1 MANNPMLAP
10 ASAGV
15 VRRAHFG
22 DQQLLRVVAAASTN
36 SSLVKGAAAGTL
48 EELAL
53 FNTTAAAIYVKFY
66 DKATA
71 PTVGT
76 DAPAFTLQIPANGS
90 VIIGSSLGKPFANG
104 IGYGITGAAADSD
117 TTAVTAGS
125 ITGYLLWS

>member
-1 MANNPMLAP
+1 MANKPMLAP
-10 ASAGV
+10 AASGV

-22 DQQLLRVVAAASTN
+22 DQQLARVVAAASTN
-36 SSLVKGAAAGTL
+36 STNLKTSAGTL
-48 EELAL
+48 EELLL

-76 DAPAFTLQIPANGS
+76 DTPAFTLAVPPNGS
-90 VIIGSSLGKPFANG
+90 LVIASSLGKPFANG
-104 IGYGITGAAADSD
+104 VGYGITGAAADSD

-125 ITGYLLWS
+125 ITGYLLFS

>member
-1 MANNPMLAP
+1 MANNPMQVSA
-10 ASAGV
+10 AAGV
-15 VRRAHFG
+15 VRRAHYG
-22 DQQLLRVVAAASTN
+22 DQQLARVVAAASVNSTN
-36 SSLVKGAAAGTL
+36 LKDSAGTL

-76 DAPAFTLQIPANGS
+76 DPPAFTLVIPANGS
-90 VIIGSSLGKPFANG
+90 LILQSSLGKPFASG
-104 IGYGITGAAADSD
+104 IGYGITGAEADSD

-125 ITGYLLWS
+125 LTGYALFS

>member
-1 MANNPMLAP
+1 MANKPMLAP
-10 ASAGV
+10 AAPGV
-15 VRRAHFG
+15 VHRAHFG
-22 DQQLLRVVAAASTN
+22 DQQLARVVAAASTN
-36 SSLVKGAAAGTL
+36 ATNLKASAGTL

-76 DAPAFTLQIPANGS
+76 DAPAFTLVVPANGS
-90 VIIGSSLGKPFANG
+90 LIIDSSLGKPFASG
-104 IGYGITGAAADSD
+104 IGYAITGAEVDSD

-125 ITGYLLWS
+125 ITGYLLIS